1 MKLCPHRQIS
11 LSGGSQS
18 RLTKRFF
25 RPFEITER
33 IGPVAYRLNLPTAS
47 KIHPVFHCSLLRR
60 YYGPIPPTTHNLP
73 PTAQGNQP
81 ILEPLAILAHK
92 DDNTTSPSTPL
103 VLVQWKGLLPEE
115 TSWEPLSAISDKL
128 HLEDKVPL
136 PAGGIVSNTSIA
148 DIADNTNNS
157 EVQENCS
164 KVNSRPIRIKSRP
177 TYLTDYA

>member
-1 MKLCPHRQIS
+1 VKLCPHRQIS

-92 DDNTTSPSTPL
+92 DDNTTSPPTPL
-103 VLVQWKGLLPEE
+103 VLVQWKGLPPEE

-136 PAGGIVSNTSIA
+136 PAGGIVRNTSIA
-148 DIADNTNNS
+148 DTTNNS
-157 EVQENCS
+157 EAQENCS

-177 TYLTDYA
+177 TYLADYA